1 MKKKLVIVAIA
12 AVAIFLVYFIG
23 TGFMKNG
30 SVYINEYAVSEDGSK
45 ITLDIGVATSAG
57 YIRDV
62 TVSQQEGGK
71 LYIDCYAAFG
81 GINGCIGAKSRF
93 TLPIEEGTTIIG
105 IYRDKDCY
113 EEVLYKDTDGS
124 WKRHE

>member
-12 AVAIFLVYFIG
+12 AVAVFLVYFTG

-30 SVYINEYAVSEDGSK
+30 SVYISEYAVSEDGSK

-62 TVSQQEGGK
+62 TVSQQESGK

-81 GINGCIGAKSRF
+81 GINGSIGAKSRF
-93 TLPIEEGTTIIG
+93 TLPIEEGTTVIG

-124 WKRHE
+124 WKRYE

>member
-1 MKKKLVIVAIA
+1 MKKKLMIVAIA
-12 AVAIFLVYFIG
+12 AVTVFLIYFIG
-23 TGFMKNG
+23 TGFLKNG
-30 SVYINEYAVSEDGSK
+30 SVYIDEYAVSEDGSK

-62 TVSQQEGGK
+62 TVHQQEGGK

-81 GINGCIGAKSRF
+81 GVNGSIGAKRRF
-93 TLPIEEGTTIIG
+93 TLPIEEDTTIIG
-105 IYRDKDCY
+105 IYRSANCY
-113 EEVLYKDTDGS
+113 EEVLYKDTNGV